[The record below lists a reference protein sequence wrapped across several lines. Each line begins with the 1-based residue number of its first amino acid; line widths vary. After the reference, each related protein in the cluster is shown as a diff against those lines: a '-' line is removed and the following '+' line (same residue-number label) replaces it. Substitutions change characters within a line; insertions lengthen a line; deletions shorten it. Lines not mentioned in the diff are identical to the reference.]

1 MSGIVMTALF
11 KMFVQKNGSDGVSE
25 MIDVVSLDGVDYA
38 VITEKEQDGDR
49 LTMRLKV
56 LIGGKEK
63 SIRAEYNTKMIED
76 FESSH
81 KLDGEAELKDI
92 MLGEIKMEIFQHL
105 YAAKMKDQIGKLSE
119 LVGKDDSALDELIA
133 NDAVFAAYIRNFHPD
148 QYEEVKRA

>member
-1 MSGIVMTALF
+1 MTALF
-11 KMFVQKNGSDGVSE
+11 KMFVQKNGSDGASE

-38 VITEKEQDGDR
+38 VITEKEQDEDR
-49 LTMRLKV
+49 LTIRLKV
-56 LIGGKEK
+56 VIGGKEK

-76 FESSH
+76 LGSSH
-81 KLDGEAELKDI
+81 KIDGEAELKDI

-105 YAAKMKDQIGKLSE
+105 YTAKMKDQIGKLSE